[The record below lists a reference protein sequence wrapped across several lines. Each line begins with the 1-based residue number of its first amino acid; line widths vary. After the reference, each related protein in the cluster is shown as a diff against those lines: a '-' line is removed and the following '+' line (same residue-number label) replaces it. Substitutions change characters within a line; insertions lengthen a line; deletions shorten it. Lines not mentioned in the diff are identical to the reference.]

1 LVATVAL
8 SLAAVGLS
16 SPARACG
23 GTFCDSAPPTT
34 PPPPTQTGPVTM
46 SVDQRGEN
54 ILFVLDGKSVETH
67 IQIQYQ
73 GDAAHFAW
81 VIPVPAI
88 PAFEIGSQALFDRLL
103 STTVPSYGYGTR
115 TGCPVSGTAGVA
127 PGGSGAQGTDPQV
140 VYKAAVGA
148 YEIHVI
154 SGTKADDVQ
163 QWLVD
168 HGYAP
173 SADAPPILQEY
184 LEEGYLFAAVKL
196 QNGVGV
202 DQIHPIVIK
211 VPGDKPCVP
220 LRLTRVAA
228 VEDMAVRAFF
238 LADRRAV
245 PTNYKHVTLNPVWL
259 DWTSYA
265 NNYDDVVSAAVDAPV
280 ADGHAFVTEYAGTS
294 TVARMPTVTWTSTAF
309 ESIAPENVVAE
320 LTKQGLASCYQTS
333 CQFAHPLITPILHQ
347 FLPVPA
353 GMTDAQFYSA
363 LPTHKLLIDA
373 KAWDA
378 AGFAGAFAER
388 IEQPALHAASVVNQH
403 PYLTRLLTHI
413 SPSEMTEDPEFA
425 LRSDLGGVG
434 NTHVGSLDTSCGC
447 ASMSLPG
454 GRKIS
459 VAANIAYGQWPV
471 WGPDM
476 PYVERIEDF
485 STDGA
490 PITLVNETAKI
501 DEVIAQRE
509 AGIRCVGTPTNGFGG
524 SSAGYPYGAGG
535 MGHGFYGNDT
545 YGSTS
550 DGPACACTVGRR
562 TDPASVTVAAIAL
575 GLLAQWRRRRS
586 RAAR

>member
-1 LVATVAL
+1 MRPLTSFVATAVVAL
-8 SLAAVGLS
+8 FLASVS

-23 GTFCDSAPPTT
+23 GTFCDGGGQ
-34 PPPPTQTGPVTM
+34 TQTGAVVM

-88 PAFEIGSQALFDRLL
+88 PAFQIGSQALFDRLL
-103 STTVPSYGYGTR
+103 TTTVPSYGFGTR
-115 TGCPVSGTAGVA
+115 TGCPVSGTPSA
-127 PGGSGAQGTDPQV
+127 PSTGTGAQGTDPHV

-173 SADAPPILQEY
+173 SADAPPILQKY

-202 DQIHPIVIK
+202 DQIHPIVIT

-228 VEDMAVRAFF
+228 VENMAVRAFF
-238 LADRRAV
+238 LAERRAV
-245 PTNYKHVTLNPVWL
+245 PTNYKHVTLNPLRL

-265 NNYDDVVSAAVDAPV
+265 NNYDDVVSAAIDAPV
-280 ADGHAFVTEYAGTS
+280 ADGHAFITEYAGPS
-294 TVARMPTVTWTSTAF
+294 SVARLPAVAWTSTPF
-309 ESIAPENVVAE
+309 ESIAPENVVTE

-333 CQFAHPLITPILHQ
+333 CQFAHPLLTPILHQ

-388 IEQPALHAASVVNQH
+388 IEQPALHAAGLVNQH

-413 SPSEMTEDPEFA
+413 SPAEMTVDPEFA
-425 LRSDLGGVG
+425 LRSGLGDVG
-434 NTHVGSLDTSCGC
+434 NTHVATLDTSCGC
-447 ASMSLPG
+447 PAMNLPD
-454 GRKIS
+454 GRKVSIS
-459 VAANIAYGQWPV
+459 TNNAYGQWPS
-471 WGPDM
+471 WDAEM
-476 PYVERIEDF
+476 PYAERIEDM
-485 STDGA
+485 STDGP
-490 PITLVNETAKI
+490 PITLVNESARI
-501 DEVIAQRE
+501 DDVIDQRE
-509 AGIRCVGTPTNGFGG
+509 AGIHCVGTPNNGFGG
-524 SSAGYPYGAGG
+524 SGAGYYHFGE
-535 MGHGFYGNDT
+535 GNDT
-545 YGSTS
+545 YGGDNSS
-550 DGPACACTVGRR
+550 GDACAACTVGRR
-562 TDPASVTVAAIAL
+562 TDVSNVTVAAIAL
-575 GLLAQWRRRRS
+575 GVLATWRRRRS